1 MLTQKVDD
9 VQIACLGTTTGQSIE
24 VDDHS
29 KSSQKLGKNITKWS
43 INFFVEQ
50 QHVPLTEILEVL
62 GVTIKAGKKKY
73 KYLIMRLKAERIII
87 SIKMMIIIGFQSDKL
102 ELIGVLV
109 KVMFDLLSI
118 CQSFSI

>member
-1 MLTQKVDD
+1 M
-9 VQIACLGTTTGQSIE
+9 
-24 VDDHS
+24 
-29 KSSQKLGKNITKWS
+29 
-43 INFFVEQ
+43 
-50 QHVPLTEILEVL
+50 TEILEVL

>member
-1 MLTQKVDD
+1 M
-9 VQIACLGTTTGQSIE
+9 
-24 VDDHS
+24 
-29 KSSQKLGKNITKWS
+29 
-43 INFFVEQ
+43 
-50 QHVPLTEILEVL
+50 TEILEVL
-62 GVTIKAGKKKY
+62 GVIIKAGKKKY
-73 KYLIMRLKAERIII
+73 KYLIMRLKAKRIII